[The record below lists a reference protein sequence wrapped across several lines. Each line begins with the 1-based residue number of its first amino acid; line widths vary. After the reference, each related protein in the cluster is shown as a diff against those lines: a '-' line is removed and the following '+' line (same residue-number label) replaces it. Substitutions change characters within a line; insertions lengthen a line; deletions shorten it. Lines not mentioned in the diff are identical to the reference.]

1 MPEWLL
7 ILLRFVGWYI
17 IADALYE
24 ILKILQKLYE
34 IERWKE

>member
-7 ILLRFVGWYI
+7 IILRFVGWYI
-17 IADALYE
+17 ITDALYA
-24 ILKILQKLYE
+24 ILKVLQKLYE